1 MNTVEA
7 ARPVSAQGIIAQ
19 RPRTEPLAAIVQVV
33 LSLSPGGTERLVIE
47 ICRRLSHEF
56 RFSICCLDEEG
67 EWAREVLDAG
77 IEVVSLR
84 RGAGFQPS
92 LGRRIA
98 AFADRCRAR
107 VLHCHHYTP
116 FVYGRIA
123 TLWRPRLGVVFTEHG
138 RVSDD
143 PPSGKRRLVN
153 PLLGRMPASI
163 YAVSSDLRRHMIAEG
178 FPAARVAVA
187 SNGID
192 PGPVTTAASRQRG
205 RARLSIAADRYV
217 IGTVAR
223 LDPVK
228 DLLTLVKAFAV
239 FRRSRRDALLVIV
252 GDGPERSRVIAAVRA
267 EGVSESVL
275 LTGARNDVRELLPA
289 FDVYVN
295 SSITE
300 GLSVTILEAMASS
313 LPVVATGVGGNPEA
327 VTHGETGLLV
337 PPREPSALAAALVEL
352 AAAPIRSAN
361 LGCAGRR
368 RLEERFTLDGMANRY
383 AQAYRVAGR
392 SVA

>member
-1 MNTVEA
+1 MRVVTVA
-7 ARPVSAQGIIAQ
+7 APRQVSTHDVDMG
-19 RPRTEPLAAIVQVV
+19 RDRTEPLPAVVQVV
-33 LSLSPGGTERLVIE
+33 LSLSPGGTERLVID

-56 RFSICCLDEEG
+56 RFSVCCLDDEG
-67 EWAREVLDAG
+67 EWASEILEAG
-77 IEVVSLR
+77 MEIVSLR
-84 RGAGFQPS
+84 RGPGFHPS

-98 AFADRCRAR
+98 GFADRCRAR

-123 TLWRPRLGVVFTEHG
+123 TFWRPSMGLVFTEHG
-138 RVSDD
+138 RVSDG
-143 PPSGKRRLVN
+143 PPSRKRRLVN
-153 PLLGRMPASI
+153 PLLGRMPACI
-163 YAVSSDLRRHMIAEG
+163 YAVSTDLRRHMIAEG

-192 PGPVTTAASRQRG
+192 PGPITTGVERQRA
-205 RARLSIAADRYV
+205 RARLGIAADRYV

-228 DLLTLVKAFAV
+228 DLVTLVKAFAV
-239 FRRSRRDALLVIV
+239 FRHSRRDAALVIV
-252 GDGPERSRVIAAVRA
+252 GDGPERSRVTAAARA
-267 EGVSESVL
+267 AGVSESVL
-275 LTGARNDVRELLPA
+275 LTGTRNDVRQLLPA
-289 FDVYVN
+289 FDLYVN
-295 SSITE
+295 SSTTE

-313 LPVVATGVGGNPEA
+313 LPVVATAVGGNPEA

-337 PPREPSALAAALVEL
+337 PPREPSALAAALLEL
-352 AAAPIRSAN
+352 AAEPARSAN
-361 LGCAGRR
+361 LGFAGRR

-392 SVA
+392 S